1 MQTSAGPLELQA
13 AFEERVGSL
22 LVFMRGGQG
31 VTKGQDLRSFPQ
43 DPILST
49 STENHLKASFITV
62 THGGSPRDGVLC
74 NSASNIEKRLFHD
87 RKLILQVGEKGFC
100 RAGVEE
106 TV

>member
-22 LVFMRGGQG
+22 LVFGHGGQG
-31 VTKGQDLRSFPQ
+31 VTKGQDLRSFTQ
-43 DPILST
+43 EPILNASIKI
-49 STENHLKASFITV
+49 HWKASFITV
-62 THGGSPRDGVLC
+62 SPKEGVLC
-74 NSASNIEKRLFHD
+74 NSALETEERLFRD
-87 RKLILQVGEKGFC
+87 RKLILQVGEEGFC